1 MAHETKITLTA
12 REKERTIRTSDN
24 KGKLMTSINI
34 SLEELISIAQ
44 GNQAKNGGA
53 GRYALVRGDRSGVFC
68 GVVVSEEGQT
78 VELTEARHIWYWAG
92 AVNVADM
99 ALNGVARPAECKI
112 VAPVGRLRVLDTIEV
127 VDCTPTAE
135 ASLRAVPVWSKK

>member
-1 MAHETKITLTA
+1 MTEITITL
-12 REKERTIRTSDN
+12 D
-24 KGKLMTSINI
+24 
-34 SLEELISIAQ
+34 ELLRIA
-44 GNQAKNGGA
+44 GNNQAKKVDVA

-68 GVVVSEEGQT
+68 GVVVSEDGQT

-92 AVNVADM
+92 AANVADM

-112 VAPVGRLRVLDTIEV
+112 VAPVGRLRVLDAIEV

-135 ASLRAVPVWSKK
+135 ASLRAVPTWSKK